1 MFKILI
7 KLILSILMITTL
19 SACLQDKMIFQ
30 SRKLNATHTFVFRQ
44 PYTEYFIKTPD
55 SIKLNALHFKT
66 EKPCKGFVLYFHG
79 NADNLQR
86 WGKYAS
92 DFTDLGYDIL
102 MVDYRGYG
110 KSTGKPNEKV
120 LYEDAE
126 TVWQWAKERFQYS
139 RWVIYGR
146 SLGSAVA
153 THLAKDV
160 KPDILGL
167 ETPFSNLR
175 FTRLARAFPLKL
187 KYKFSNFNH
196 LHGITCK
203 KYIFHGT
210 RDWVVPL
217 RSALQLKPLLSEQDA
232 FIIIEKGGHK
242 NLNTFELYRA
252 KLAELL
258 L

>member
-1 MFKILI
+1 MKKITQNF
-7 KLILSILMITTL
+7 ILNCIMITTL
-19 SACLQDKMIFQ
+19 SSCLQDKMIFQ
-30 SRKLNATHTFVFRQ
+30 STKLNASHKFVFKQ
-44 PYTEYFIKTPD
+44 TCDEYFIKTPD
-55 SIKLNALHFKT
+55 SAQLNALHFKT

-86 WGKYAS
+86 WGKYAA

-110 KSTGKPNEKV
+110 KSTGKPNEKA
-120 LYEDAE
+120 LYEDAS
-126 TVWQWAKERFQYS
+126 TVWQWAKDKFQYD

-153 THLAKDV
+153 THLAQQV

-167 ETPFSNLR
+167 ETPFANLR
-175 FTRLARAFPLKL
+175 FTRLARIMPLKL
-187 KYKFSNFNH
+187 KYKFSNLNH
-196 LHGITCK
+196 LQGISCK

-242 NLNTFELYRA
+242 NLNEFELYRV

>member
-1 MFKILI
+1 
-7 KLILSILMITTL
+7 MITTL
-19 SACLQDKMIFQ
+19 SSCLQDKMIFQ
-30 SRKLNATHTFVFRQ
+30 LTKLNASHKFVFTQ
-44 PYTEYFIKTPD
+44 PYDEYFIKTPD
-55 SIKLNALHFKT
+55 SVKLNALHFRT
-66 EKPCKGFVLYFHG
+66 EKTCKGLIVYFHG

-86 WGKYAS
+86 WGKYAT
-92 DFTDLGYDIL
+92 DFTSLGYDIL

-110 KSTGKPNEKV
+110 KSTGKPNEKA
-120 LYEDAE
+120 LYEDASL
-126 TVWQWAKERFQYS
+126 VWQWAKDSFHYD

-153 THLAKDV
+153 THLAKEV

-167 ETPFSNLR
+167 ETPFANLR
-175 FTRLARAFPLKL
+175 FTRLARVIPLKL
-187 KYKFSNFNH
+187 KYKFSNLNH
-196 LHGITCK
+196 LQGIECK
-203 KYIFHGT
+203 KFIFHGT

-217 RSALQLKPLLSEQDA
+217 RSAQQLKPLLSDSDQ

-242 NLNTFELYRA
+242 NLNEFELYRI